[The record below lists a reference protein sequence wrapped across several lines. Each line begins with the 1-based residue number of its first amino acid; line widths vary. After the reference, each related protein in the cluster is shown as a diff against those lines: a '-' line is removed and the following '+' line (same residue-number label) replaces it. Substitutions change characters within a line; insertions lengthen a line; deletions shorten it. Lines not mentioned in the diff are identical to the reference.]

1 MGLTEEMAD
10 ALADETMKAQNKLNE
25 PYLYEEVAKVIGA
38 GSTTLEEAYLTSM
51 RVRIAEK
58 RGRVFLE
65 KRIRELARQKAE
77 ESAEAKDKDTG
88 AAG

>member
-10 ALADETMKAQNKLNE
+10 ALAEDTMKAQNKLNE
-25 PYLYEEVAKVIGA
+25 PYLFEEVAKVIGA

-58 RGRVFLE
+58 RGRVFLD
-65 KRIRELARQKAE
+65 KRIRELINEKNAAK
-77 ESAEAKDKDTG
+77 EAKAGDAGKDG
-88 AAG
+88 

>member
-10 ALADETMKAQNKLNE
+10 ALADATMKAQNKLNE
-25 PYLYEEVAKVIGA
+25 PYLYEEVAKIIGA

-58 RGRVFLE
+58 RGRIFLE
-65 KRIRELARQKAE
+65 KRIKELIAE
-77 ESAEAKDKDTG
+77 KRAKGELPPAAEKE
-88 AAG
+88 